1 MQRAAFVTAVSLF
14 SLLAFTPGCA
24 KESAA
29 SGREGT
35 RLALTKP
42 SDQTVTQGESNNV
55 SISIDRTGF
64 ADAVTVAFSNLP
76 RGVRVDDTTIPAG
89 DSSKNFLLIAAPD
102 AAVVTKQIVTVQVKG
117 SGITTQQTFE
127 LTVKP
132 KS

>member
-14 SLLAFTPGCA
+14 ALLAFTPGCS

-42 SDQTVTQGESNNV
+42 SDQTLTQGESNDI
-55 SISIDRTGF
+55 SISIERTGF
-64 ADAVTVAFSNLP
+64 ADAVQVSFSNLP
-76 RGVRVDDTTIPAG
+76 RGVRVDESAIPAG
-89 DSSKNFLLIAAPD
+89 DNSKKFVLIAAPD
-102 AAVVTKQIVTVQVKG
+102 AAVVTKQIVTVQARG
-117 SGITTQQTFE
+117 AGITTPQTFE